1 MTSTPNGTP
10 NRLKNQMMIGLFS
23 VTGAVALT
31 TAFNN
36 NQASADS
43 LATPAPTNPSADQ
56 AAAPAGQADLSK
68 AAPAAQGTTRVPS
81 PSLDQA
87 VSNAQAQQLPTQ
99 QTADQN
105 FSGTPA
111 QAKDLRK
118 EADQDYANQVQR
130 INDQVAAQKNYQSQQ
145 ADISQDEQDLNNQVG
160 KAQAA
165 GVQVTQDPNK
175 TGLTSDQIING
186 LGKQTQKLADIT
198 NEQLALNSAAS
209 QQKAA
214 VDNANAA
221 IDKALADARA
231 AGVRA
236 SQNATIGVT
245 DRKTPT
251 DGAKDQVAAIDAKI
265 DEAKQKNAE
274 YVKKMAQ
281 YLKDKDAVDAHN
293 AKVKAEYEKA
303 LAAYNEKI
311 KELESKKN
319 TTGYATK
326 ALVQALQLKSEPNAK
341 VTFDYTNGTKWYN
354 GSQQLNTP
362 AVDANVYPDFKDA
375 SGNKVSFYNTTIDKG
390 DSITA
395 TYTNLSNSEYGSQHI
410 SKIVKTFTYVQDGDN
425 NNPINLF
432 IPTDPNLDVWY
443 NDHAN
448 YSARTREIR
457 ENIKL
462 YDQNGKQI
470 TFGDDAVISAASL
483 NNWTNGD
490 DIHIEK
496 AKVQDATFVPVNGST
511 ISLHDD
517 GWAYSTD
524 DNSFNTNSHDAAASW
539 DNSASPDFYK
549 GTAVFQ
555 LKPGT
560 NEIVMNLA
568 TTSGSRD
575 GNPQTWSQSSTIIPG
590 ETANPKPE
598 DPKDTGK
605 YEKEPTE
612 PVAPEAVRTNYNYY
626 VDASTKPAP
635 KKASYHLYDRP
646 QSPAAYPV
654 LYHYNNLT
662 IVKAHGPKDYGPK
675 DHGPRPEPAKPAPK
689 PAALPDTAKT
699 TDNQAATAGYLVA
712 GLSASLS
719 AWFLG
724 RSRRQEQK

>member
-10 NRLKNQMMIGLFS
+10 NRLKSQMMIGLFS

-111 QAKDLRK
+111 QAKDLKK

-175 TGLTSDQIING
+175 AGLTSDQIING

-251 DGAKDQVAAIDAKI
+251 DGAKDQVAGIDAKI
-265 DEAKQKNAE
+265 DEAKKKNAE

-281 YLKDKDAVDAHN
+281 YLKDKDAVDAYN
-293 AKVKAEYEKA
+293 AKVKAQYEKD

-319 TTGYATK
+319 TTGYATQ
-326 ALVQALQLKSEPNAK
+326 ALVQALQLRSEPNAQ
-341 VTFDYTNGTKWYN
+341 VSFSATPGTKWYN
-354 GSQQLNTP
+354 GSEN
-362 AVDANVYPDFKDA
+362 VDNPVIDPTAYQSFTDA
-375 SGNKVSFYNTTIDKG
+375 SGKRVYFYNTTISKG

-395 TYTNLSNSEYGSQHI
+395 TYTNLSNSSYGSQPI
-410 SKIVKTFTYVQDGDN
+410 SKIVKTFTYVQDGN

-443 NDHAN
+443 NDNAQ
-448 YSARTREIR
+448 YTDRTREIQ

-462 YDQNGKQI
+462 YDENGKQI

-483 NNWTNGD
+483 NNWSQNGNL
-490 DIHIEK
+490 HVEK
-496 AKVQDATFVPVNGST
+496 AKVQGATFVAVNGST
-511 ISLHDD
+511 VKSHDD
-517 GWAYSTD
+517 GWAYADT
-524 DNSFNTNSHDAAASW
+524 DNSTKDWQW
-539 DNSASPDFYK
+539 DNSKSSDFYK
-549 GTAVFQ
+549 GTAVFRLQ
-555 LKPGT
+555 KGSS
-560 NEIVMNLA
+560 EIVMNLA
-568 TTSGSRD
+568 TTSNSKD

-598 DPKDTGK
+598 DPTTTGK
-605 YEKEPTE
+605 YKQEPTE
-612 PVAPEAVRTNYNYY
+612 PAKPDTVRTNYNYY

-662 IVKAHGPKDYGPK
+662 IVKAHGPKDHGPK

-699 TDNQAATAGYLVA
+699 ADNQAATAGYLVA